1 MLPEIESTWDEE
13 EAGGIE
19 EGQVGQEAKKRSY
32 EETLA
37 REKETCS
44 QEAGYKEEII
54 G

>member
-1 MLPEIESTWDEE
+1 MLPEIESAWDEE

-19 EGQVGQEAKKRSY
+19 EGQVRQEAKKRPY

-44 QEAGYKEEII
+44 KEAGYKEEII